1 MTVPS
6 DRPRFIAALQIFS
19 FIFVAIF
26 CLHLPLLRLP
36 FFWDEAGYYVPAA
49 YDLAHDHALIPHSTL
64 DTGHP
69 PLSAAYLA
77 IWFTI
82 SGWKPAVARIAMLLV
97 AAFAL
102 TNVFLLARRI
112 TNTGVAMASTIATAL
127 YPIFFVQSSLVHA
140 DLAAAAFTLWG
151 IRMAVGVGE
160 DRRV

>member
-1 MTVPS
+1 MTAPS
-6 DRPRFIAALQIFS
+6 DRPRFIALQIFS

-49 YDLAHDHALIPHSTL
+49 YDLAHDHALIPHSTI

-77 IWFTI
+77 MWFTI

-102 TNVFLLARRI
+102 
-112 TNTGVAMASTIATAL
+112 
-127 YPIFFVQSSLVHA
+127 P
-140 DLAAAAFTLWG
+140 
-151 IRMAVGVGE
+151 
-160 DRRV
+160 